1 MSLENKSVHI
11 RLSPEQ
17 HQRLSVMADFHNR
30 DMSELAAQLLEKMIV
45 AEFHD
50 FTIAA
55 ERYARLG
62 LSAFDREKLGKGG
75 K

>member
-1 MSLENKSVHI
+1 MSLEGNSVHI
-11 RLSPEQ
+11 RLSDEG
-17 HQRLSVMADFHNR
+17 HKKLLVMSNFHDRNLSD
-30 DMSELAAQLLEKMIV
+30 LGAQLLEKMIV

-62 LSAFDREKLGKGG
+62 LSAYDREKTGSKS